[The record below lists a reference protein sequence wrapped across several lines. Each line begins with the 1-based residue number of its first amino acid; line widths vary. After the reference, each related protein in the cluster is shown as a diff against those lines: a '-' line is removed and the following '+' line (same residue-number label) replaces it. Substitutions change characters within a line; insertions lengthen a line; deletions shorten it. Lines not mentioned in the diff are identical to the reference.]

1 MKALVEHDYTEQLR
15 ASKLSFREVAVL
27 LGVPSAGQVQR
38 AYAEYERLQLVKV
51 AADVWQRED
60 EITRILALDQPMPDL
75 LDHAAAWEWA
85 DYATQAFLR
94 FEERYMTLPD
104 GTPWLR
110 PPFHRLWIKEILFAI
125 ATGGYLQILSPPRHG
140 KTELLTHFVVWLIA
154 RNPNV
159 RIIWMGPNE
168 PKAKEV
174 VAKVKE
180 LLESHEQLIAD
191 TLAPGESYAPKKRQ
205 GGVWQS
211 NTFKVDC
218 RTPGIA
224 GNTFI
229 GVGRGAKILSLNAD
243 ILIGDDI
250 EDHDSTKTEANRK
263 ETRTWFET
271 QFDSRKVE
279 ETAMFL
285 IGSRQHIDDLYSYN
299 IKDPNFRVVINKAHD
314 DECVL
319 EPEDLPIHNDCML
332 FPALRSYRWLMSKKH
347 GSENRAEEGEVG
359 SYEMVYQ
366 NDPKED
372 KSYIFSDELLKTS
385 FNSARGLGLDGVPV
399 EGRRL
404 IGGMDPSA
412 TGNQAAFGWALTP
425 VDNVRGVT
433 YLEAQDTRYKRWM
446 FAYDNRVG
454 GGIEAALEL
463 WEEWLRLYGVRHWVL
478 EDNAFQEL
486 YLKDPRTRAWANR
499 NDVTIEGHSTYQNK
513 TDPVYGVSAMKR
525 LWVAELVDLPYLDEE
540 AIRGTNLYCKQ
551 LKAHSDERRVKGKTD
566 VKMAAWF
573 PTSRIRRWEKEL
585 AVEKAKAKIRNDDV
599 YPRSY
604 ENVSGF
610 SGADNAPWS
619 N

>member
-1 MKALVEHDYTEQLR
+1 MAALTENNYDIEIRANRLSLRDVAALLGIPSAAQVKRAMDELDRLSLVE
-15 ASKLSFREVAVL
+15 
-27 LGVPSAGQVQR
+27 
-38 AYAEYERLQLVKV
+38 V
-51 AADVWQRED
+51 AADVWERD
-60 EITRILALDQPMPDL
+60 PEITKLLALDKPMPDL
-75 LDHAAAWEWA
+75 LDHEACWEWA
-85 DYATQAFLR
+85 DYATDAFLQ
-94 FEERYMTLPD
+94 FEHRYMRLPD
-104 GTPWLR
+104 GSPWLR

-125 ATGGYLQILSPPRHG
+125 ASGGYLQILSPPRHG
-140 KTELLTHFVVWLIA
+140 KTELLTHFVVWLIV

-180 LLESHEQLIAD
+180 LLESHTQLIEE
-191 TLAPGESYAPKKRQ
+191 TLAPGQSYAPKKRM

-218 RTPGIA
+218 RTPGIS

-243 ILIGDDI
+243 ILVGDDL
-250 EDHDSTKTEANRK
+250 EDHDSTKSETSRK
-263 ETRTWFET
+263 ETRHWFET

-299 IKDPNFRVVINKAHD
+299 IQDPNFRVLINKAHD
-314 DECVL
+314 DTCVL
-319 EPEDLPIHNDCML
+319 DEEDYQAHQDCML

-347 GSENRAEEGEVG
+347 GSENRAEEGEHG

-366 NDPKED
+366 NDPQED
-372 KSYIFSDELLKTS
+372 TSYIFSEELLKAS
-385 FNSARGLGLDGVPV
+385 FNPGRRLGLDGIPAD
-399 EGRRL
+399 GRRL
-404 IGGMDPSA
+404 IAGLDPSG
-412 TGNQAAFGWALTP
+412 TGHQAAFLWALTP
-425 VDNVRGVT
+425 VDDVAGVT

-446 FAYDNRVG
+446 VAYDNRIG
-454 GGIEAALEL
+454 GGIEEAIERMA
-463 WEEWLRLYGVRHWVL
+463 EWLALYGVRHWVF
-478 EDNAFQEL
+478 EKNGFQEL
-486 YLKDPRTRAWANR
+486 YLNDPRTRAWANR
-499 NDVTIEGHSTYQNK
+499 NDVTIEGEGTYQNK

-525 LWVAELVDLPYLDEE
+525 LWVAGLVDLPYLDEE
-540 AIRGTNLYCKQ
+540 AIRGTKLYTKQ
-551 LKAHSDERRVKGKTD
+551 LKAHSDEKKVKGKTD
-566 VKMAAWF
+566 IKMAAWF
-573 PTSRIRRWEKEL
+573 PTKRIRMWEREL
-585 AVEKAKAKIRNDDV
+585 AVEKAKTKIRNDDV